1 MHAYYF
7 IHSHLMA
14 QKRHLRPEESV
25 CFTTKTTWHA
35 ISRLYNTTGAQ
46 HDVSAASGFVLL
58 NIDVEN
64 GTPATK
70 IAPALGME
78 PRSLTRMLKTMED
91 KGYLKRQ
98 ADPTD
103 GRVMRIFLTEEGKKK
118 RELAKIGVVA
128 FNKAVRELVPSEKL
142 DIYFEVANTINE
154 IIDKKSIYDKV
165 NINQLKIEQ

>member
-1 MHAYYF
+1 M
-7 IHSHLMA
+7 
-14 QKRHLRPEESV
+14 
-25 CFTTKTTWHA
+25 
-35 ISRLYNTTGAQ
+35 YNTTGAE

-58 NIDVEN
+58 NIDLEN
-64 GTPATK
+64 GSPATK

-91 KGYLKRQ
+91 KGYLYRQ
-98 ADPTD
+98 ADASD

-128 FNKAVRELVPSEKL
+128 FNKAVREIVSPEKL
-142 DIYFEVANTINE
+142 DIYFEVANNINE

-165 NINQLKIEQ
+165 NINGISQ

>member
-1 MHAYYF
+1 
-7 IHSHLMA
+7 MA

-58 NIDVEN
+58 NIDAEK

-91 KGYLKRQ
+91 KGYLYRQ
-98 ADPTD
+98 SDSSD

-128 FNKAVRELVPSEKL
+128 FNKAVRELVPEEKL
-142 DIYFEVANTINE
+142 NIYFEVANTINE

-165 NINQLKIEQ
+165 NVNQLKIEN

>member
-1 MHAYYF
+1 MGK
-7 IHSHLMA
+7 
-14 QKRHLRPEESV
+14 KRHLRPEESV
-25 CFTTKTTWHA
+25 CFCTKTTWHA
-35 ISRLYNTTGAQ
+35 ISRLYNTTGAE

-58 NIDVEN
+58 NIDLEN
-64 GTPATK
+64 GSPATK

-91 KGYLKRQ
+91 KGYLYRQ
-98 ADPTD
+98 ADEND

-128 FNKAVRELVPSEKL
+128 FNKAVREVVTPEKL
-142 DIYFEVANTINE
+142 DVFFEVANNINE

-165 NINQLKIEQ
+165 NINGISQ